1 MTKAELRRQFLSQ
14 RKALPKEAIEAKSQQ
29 ICQLFLGQEWVKPQS
44 TTHTFLPISRQNE
57 VNTWLIVHRLWQ
69 EFPQAQVVVSVTDTE
84 TYQLTH
90 YALTPDSILV
100 ENRWKIPEPLAEG
113 ALPISTQII
122 DIVLVPLLAFDQTGH
137 RVGYGAGFYD
147 RFLADCRP
155 DCLKIGV
162 SLFEPIV
169 QIDDTDETDIA
180 LDVCITPDKIWF
192 FS

>member
-44 TTHTFLPISRQNE
+44 TIHTFLPISRQNE
-57 VNTWLIVHRLWQ
+57 VNTWPIVHRLWQ
-69 EFPQAQVVVSVTDTE
+69 EFPQVQVAVSVTDTE
-84 TYQLTH
+84 AYQLTH

-113 ALPISTQII
+113 ASPISTRTI

-162 SLFEPIV
+162 SLFDPIV

>member
-1 MTKAELRRQFLSQ
+1 MTKTELRRQFLSQ
-14 RKALPKEAIEAKSQQ
+14 RKALPKDGVEFKSQQ
-29 ICQLFLGQEWVKPQS
+29 ICQLFLGQEWVKPKS
-44 TTHTFLPISRQNE
+44 TIHTFLPISRQNE
-57 VNTWLIVHRLWQ
+57 VNTWPIVHRLWQ
-69 EFPQAQVVVSVTDTE
+69 EFPQVQVAVSVTDTE
-84 TYQLTH
+84 AYQLTH
-90 YALTPDSILV
+90 YVLTPDSILV

-113 ALPISTQII
+113 ALLISTQTI

-162 SLFEPIV
+162 SLFAPIA

>member
-44 TTHTFLPISRQNE
+44 TIHTFLPISRQNE
-57 VNTWLIVHRLWQ
+57 VNTWPIVHRLWQ
-69 EFPQAQVVVSVTDTE
+69 EFPQVQVAVSVTDTE
-84 TYQLTH
+84 AYQLTH
-90 YALTPDSILV
+90 YVLTPDSILV
-100 ENRWKIPEPLAEG
+100 ENRWKILEPLAEG
-113 ALPISTQII
+113 ALPISTRTI